1 MFTQKGKYD
10 LKLLHSINDFYSK
23 KSVTIESS
31 DNIIIKYLKN
41 HDILK
46 ESKDDYPA
54 LSLFI
59 KELLLQI
66 ENNNNIILPFIE
78 PIYDLI
84 EIYIN
89 SKNNKIHQDI
99 WEKIFVKL
107 IENTFFN
114 KENLLPIYSFFTE
127 LYSEVDDI
135 EQSDEKINKFKK
147 VTDLW
152 KLLYLTTQNKIK
164 TMNSISSFCFLG
176 TGLEIYL
183 LNQIPDNICINIKI
197 SFITEDFL
205 KYVNLDDSFIEI
217 SDDRLKYKAITNIT
231 NIKVLSFQ
239 IKTESSIRILLIYFN
254 NIKKGSMTL
263 NETNPKVTILKNF
276 FGQIKNIKISLY
288 NYSNNKELTSKEINP
303 YPIKNNGGILF
314 SSSYKFYANNNA
326 YQTVEIDGNVYAP
339 EENKYQFYLTIKV
352 SNSDLFKVNYIN
364 SKENGFDMMNYLGGI
379 VQLLP
384 FLNIINGLYNNKKI
398 QLIENEPKGKILFD
412 FAKNILL
419 VIFNY
424 VNNNYNKEKE
434 LLDNYWTFFLYVIN
448 KVEPF
453 KNEKIKI
460 DLKEFDIDKTYN
472 IYSKLIIGFLKYISA
487 KNKEEEEKYLE
498 NLVYFQYFNQKGNRT
513 DTLNF
518 FWKTNGQ
525 LYRHIM
531 KELFIYNRLW
541 SKQYLFFNNV
551 ANCYQI
557 YNKKDNK
564 QQIKYKRLNYY
575 TANFQ
580 QPFIYPIL
588 EINNYIPKFTK
599 FKIENLY
606 KNKTE
611 KIISY
616 DFSLDKHKTN
626 CLNDEYT
633 KQYLDNDIIDISNS
647 YCCCLVKR
655 MYHVKGRLFWL
666 FDKNDKNIFKFY
678 FLSNKDFGGE
688 TCNKKDNSGLCYG
701 SIFPFLE
708 KEKNR
713 IIFLPKEKIVF
724 AIIRIYYQ
732 RISGLEIF
740 TRDNKSYYFNFKEE
754 INKDNL
760 KGQNSIL
767 SKLKEIFKPIKIKNC
782 NIIGWY
788 NPDFEKACFP
798 LFSEDINI
806 WKEKHI
812 YSNFDKLMIIN
823 LFSSR
828 TFHDLDQYPIFPMFY
843 NEINNNLKR
852 TMNKPIGFQEIDI
865 ESKNRTQLIQDS
877 YFNEKEYGDGESE
890 ELSYFSVLPSNT
902 IYVCNYLIRVFPY
915 SYVAIEVQGN
925 GFDAAD
931 RLFFSIKSTML
942 NTLTQRSDLRE
953 LIPEFFYFSPLFKN
967 INNFELNKLS
977 DGSNIDNV
985 YIQQKNE
992 NKNEIYIFLR
1002 KMKNILEKEE
1012 KLNQWIDLMFGIN
1025 KEFNEK
1031 KERYYKTDRNVEF
1044 KSKPELTNDDLTM
1057 KSCDFG
1063 VLPLKLFNEP
1073 FPVQNII
1080 PKDLEKDI
1088 NNFNYVQSVNDHIYC
1103 LTNEII
1109 SFICVGEKGINS
1121 KYFDLINKTKNESFF
1136 RSVWNTW
1143 NTIKMALNYNKGFNI
1158 NYLFIGDVFG
1168 NLSIYKKRDKISM
1181 PNLMSINNDFFELNL
1196 EKQFLDDL
1204 ENKNYILLKQLNDH
1218 SKEILY
1224 IDYNPRLNLLAD
1236 FSMDGFINIYSIPTF
1251 KLIRAIQTKDLN
1263 MPGKIYKIALIS
1275 NPFPMLCC
1283 VSTLKVSVFDIN
1295 GNFIRSF
1302 DKKEDTKVEFSVD
1315 KNCGRVSDYVIFSE
1329 NKNQKAEYLI

>member
-164 TMNSISSFCFLG
+164 TINSISSFCFLG

-205 KYVNLDDSFIEI
+205 KYVNPDDSFIEI

-448 KVEPF
+448 KLEPF

-487 KNKEEEEKYLE
+487 KNKEESKYLE
-498 NLVYFQYFNQKGNRT
+498 NLVASQYFNQKGNRI

-518 FWKTNGQ
+518 FWKTNAF
-525 LYRHIM
+525 LIM
-531 KELFIYNRLW
+531 WLI
-541 SKQYLFFNNV
+541 V
-551 ANCYQI
+551 
-557 YNKKDNK
+557 
-564 QQIKYKRLNYY
+564 IKYIIRK
-575 TANFQ
+575 
-580 QPFIYPIL
+580 I
-588 EINNYIPKFTK
+588 INNK
-599 FKIENLY
+599 
-606 KNKTE
+606 
-611 KIISY
+611 
-616 DFSLDKHKTN
+616 
-626 CLNDEYT
+626 
-633 KQYLDNDIIDISNS
+633 
-647 YCCCLVKR
+647 
-655 MYHVKGRLFWL
+655 
-666 FDKNDKNIFKFY
+666 
-678 FLSNKDFGGE
+678 
-688 TCNKKDNSGLCYG
+688 
-701 SIFPFLE
+701 
-708 KEKNR
+708 
-713 IIFLPKEKIVF
+713 
-724 AIIRIYYQ
+724 
-732 RISGLEIF
+732 
-740 TRDNKSYYFNFKEE
+740 
-754 INKDNL
+754 
-760 KGQNSIL
+760 
-767 SKLKEIFKPIKIKNC
+767 
-782 NIIGWY
+782 
-788 NPDFEKACFP
+788 
-798 LFSEDINI
+798 
-806 WKEKHI
+806 
-812 YSNFDKLMIIN
+812 
-823 LFSSR
+823 
-828 TFHDLDQYPIFPMFY
+828 
-843 NEINNNLKR
+843 
-852 TMNKPIGFQEIDI
+852 
-865 ESKNRTQLIQDS
+865 
-877 YFNEKEYGDGESE
+877 
-890 ELSYFSVLPSNT
+890 
-902 IYVCNYLIRVFPY
+902 
-915 SYVAIEVQGN
+915 
-925 GFDAAD
+925 
-931 RLFFSIKSTML
+931 
-942 NTLTQRSDLRE
+942 
-953 LIPEFFYFSPLFKN
+953 
-967 INNFELNKLS
+967 
-977 DGSNIDNV
+977 
-985 YIQQKNE
+985 
-992 NKNEIYIFLR
+992 
-1002 KMKNILEKEE
+1002 
-1012 KLNQWIDLMFGIN
+1012 
-1025 KEFNEK
+1025 
-1031 KERYYKTDRNVEF
+1031 
-1044 KSKPELTNDDLTM
+1044 
-1057 KSCDFG
+1057 
-1063 VLPLKLFNEP
+1063 
-1073 FPVQNII
+1073 
-1080 PKDLEKDI
+1080 
-1088 NNFNYVQSVNDHIYC
+1088 
-1103 LTNEII
+1103 
-1109 SFICVGEKGINS
+1109 
-1121 KYFDLINKTKNESFF
+1121 
-1136 RSVWNTW
+1136 
-1143 NTIKMALNYNKGFNI
+1143 
-1158 NYLFIGDVFG
+1158 
-1168 NLSIYKKRDKISM
+1168 
-1181 PNLMSINNDFFELNL
+1181 
-1196 EKQFLDDL
+1196 
-1204 ENKNYILLKQLNDH
+1204 
-1218 SKEILY
+1218 
-1224 IDYNPRLNLLAD
+1224 
-1236 FSMDGFINIYSIPTF
+1236 
-1251 KLIRAIQTKDLN
+1251 
-1263 MPGKIYKIALIS
+1263 
-1275 NPFPMLCC
+1275 
-1283 VSTLKVSVFDIN
+1283 
-1295 GNFIRSF
+1295 
-1302 DKKEDTKVEFSVD
+1302 
-1315 KNCGRVSDYVIFSE
+1315 
-1329 NKNQKAEYLI
+1329 